1 MFCEI
6 GELILFNFFGEYKIG
21 IILDSEMNL
30 SGFERLKIY
39 TIYGNDEKIRITN
52 DKIKKLSF

>member
-1 MFCEI
+1 
-6 GELILFNFFGEYKIG
+6 
-21 IILDSEMNL
+21 MNL

-39 TIYGNDEKIRITN
+39 TVYGNDEKIRITN